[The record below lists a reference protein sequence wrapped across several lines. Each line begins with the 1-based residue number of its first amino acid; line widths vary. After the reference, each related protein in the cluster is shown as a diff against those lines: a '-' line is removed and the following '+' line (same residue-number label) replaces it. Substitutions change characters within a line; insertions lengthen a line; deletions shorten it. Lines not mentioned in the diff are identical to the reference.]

1 MTGAIIGGLSDA
13 MTEESNVENQEESQP
28 EHRTQNKGNHHS
40 RNHDEEMTNHLCSEQ
55 STQYPGDS

>member
-1 MTGAIIGGLSDA
+1 